1 MCVCVSIFPP
11 AGGICESRLNTGIVT
26 LLNYGR
32 RVPTAVTTLTMAHE
46 AGHNFG
52 SEVSGQQVSA
62 QPAIP
67 IEWCSPVVCA
77 VLWTAQL
84 RGGGGGEGGV
94 GGSVTRGEV

>member
-1 MCVCVSIFPP
+1 MREVWESGGRGWSGEREEEGGREKETVVCVCVSIFPP

-67 IEWCSPVVCA
+67 IE
-77 VLWTAQL
+77 
-84 RGGGGGEGGV
+84 
-94 GGSVTRGEV
+94 